1 MKYQSN
7 IISIY
12 PTSTQV
18 KVERKSTLFHPEY
31 SEKEKLKKEYISAL
45 KTVQNELIQGL
56 KLTAPERATART
68 LIQISY
74 DEDELNVIVD
84 ELELLK
90 VCKYVLLHERFVSK
104 YKLNVRNVKEIAQK
118 TKQKISVKKYMF
130 CKQKG

>member
-1 MKYQSN
+1 MNGQN

-12 PTSTQV
+12 PVSTEI
-18 KVERKSTLFHPEY
+18 KMKKKSTLFHPEY
-31 SEKEKLKKEYISAL
+31 SEREKLKKEYISAL

-68 LIQISY
+68 LMQISY
-74 DEDELNVIVD
+74 DENELDVIVD

-90 VCKYVLLHERFVSK
+90 VCKYMLLHGKFVSK

-118 TKQKISVKKYMF
+118 AKRKIGESAL
-130 CKQKG
+130 CEPKG